1 MAIKVAGTEVI
12 SDART
17 FKVTGADGNYSDLK
31 IGVTSVLSAISGTSS
46 LSFSQTSDGVK
57 SMKTYLSAG
66 LSGDVT
72 WALSSGSNPASGRSM
87 TILVDASASG
97 HDQSLLLRVVL
108 FFGPMIQNQIFQLQ
122 DIGHIILHV
131 GMLQQHLY
139 FQQVGQRYENT
150 RTI

>member
-97 HDQSLLLRVVL
+97 HDQSFTFTGGTILWPDDTEPDFSTARYWAHYITCWDATTASVL
-108 FFGPMIQNQIFQLQ
+108 STSWAAL
-122 DIGHIILHV
+122 
-131 GMLQQHLY
+131 
-139 FQQVGQRYENT
+139 
-150 RTI
+150 